1 MTAQKR
7 FIIVALVG
15 LIIFFAFGY
24 FIVLSGL
31 AQYRVAVVLVM
42 ALYAILGS
50 IWVGGVLKD
59 TERFEKEILLAAAFS
74 LFAVISA
81 FVGAFFRHL

>member
-1 MTAQKR
+1 
-7 FIIVALVG
+7 LVG
-15 LIIFFAFGY
+15 LIIFFAFGC
-24 FIVLSGL
+24 FVVPPKNSLLLVQCKLVAFLVL
-31 AQYRVAVVLVM
+31 

-59 TERFEKEILLAAAFS
+59 TERFEKEILLAAAFG
-74 LFAVISA
+74 LFAIISG